1 MPTVGVKRDLL
12 FQALGRTYTDEEFD
26 ELCFEFGLELDE
38 ITSEKEIISREQGDS
53 KASGASDVILYKIDV
68 PANRYDLLCLEGLA
82 RGLQVFK
89 NKLEAPRYQRVR
101 PASGEPQRLI
111 ITQETAA
118 VRPHAVAAVL
128 RNITFTQESY
138 DSFIELQDKLHQNI
152 CRKRSLVAIGTHDLG
167 TISGPFT
174 YTAKPPG
181 DIRFKPL
188 NQTKEYTATELM
200 SLYKTDSHL
209 RHYLHIIEDKPVYPV
224 IYDSN
229 GIILSMPPIINGD
242 HSKITLQTKNVFI
255 ECTATDLTKAKIVLD
270 MMVTMFSEY
279 CSQPFTVEEAE
290 VVCADGKSC
299 LYPEL
304 AYRKE
309 KLSSS
314 FINRKVGISE
324 STENIARLLTRM
336 CLRSQVTGVD
346 DEIEVE
352 IPPTRSDV
360 IHACDIMEDAAI
372 AYGFNNIKR
381 TTPRTYTVA
390 NQFPLNKLT
399 ELLRQD
405 LAAAGFTEALNFAL
419 CSQEDIADKLGK
431 KIAETGAAH
440 IANPKTAEFQVARTT
455 LLPGLLK
462 TIAANRKMPLPLKLF
477 EVSDVVLKDET
488 KDVGARN
495 SRRFCAVYYNKSPGF
510 EVIHGLL
517 DRAMQ
522 LLDMKPGRGDGY
534 HIQAADD
541 STFFPG
547 RCAEIFV
554 RGKSVGLLGV
564 LHPDVIER
572 FELTMP
578 CSALEMDIETFL
590 GHTAETLLTHDVPV
604 QEALK
609 HKFPTPAES
618 LQAPVSRQTSTKTVF
633 GDLSA
638 PAGLKALNDF
648 LSDKSYV
655 EGFVP
660 SQADVSVFAAMSS
673 APSPALC
680 HALRWYNH
688 IKTFQRDGTILPLA
702 KSQFVHPATPPA
714 SNDTTAASD
723 DDLDLF
729 GSDEEDEGAE
739 LARLKEKRLAEYA
752 AKKSK
757 KPALVAKSSI
767 LLDVKP
773 WDDETDMAQLEERVR
788 SVGMDGLLW
797 GQSKLVPVG
806 YGIKKLQIGCVVED
820 DKVGTD
826 LLEEA
831 ITAFEDYVQSVDVAA
846 FNKI

>member
-12 FQALGRTYTDEEFD
+12 FKALGRTYTDEEFD

-38 ITSEKEIISREQGDS
+38 ITSEKEIISREQGDC
-53 KASGASDVILYKIDV
+53 KASGASDIILYKIDV
-68 PANRYDLLCLEGLA
+68 PANRYDLLCLEGLV

-89 NKLEAPRYQRVR
+89 NKLEAPRYRRVK
-101 PASGEPQRLI
+101 PVGGEPQRLI
-111 ITQETAA
+111 ITKETAA

-128 RNITFTQESY
+128 RNITFTQERY
-138 DSFIELQDKLHQNI
+138 DSFIELQEKLHQNI
-152 CRKRSLVAIGTHDLG
+152 CRKRSLVAIGTHDLD

-181 DIRFKPL
+181 DICFKPL
-188 NQTKEYTATELM
+188 NQTKEYTATQLM

-209 RHYLHIIEDKPVYPV
+209 RHYLHIIENEPVYPI

-229 GIILSMPPIINGD
+229 GIVLSMPPIINGD
-242 HSKITLQTKNVFI
+242 HSKITLNTKNIFI
-255 ECTATDLTKAKIVLD
+255 ECTATDVTKAKIVLD

-290 VVCADGKSC
+290 VVYPDGKTC
-299 LYPEL
+299 IYPEL

-309 KLSSS
+309 KLTSE
-314 FINRKVGISE
+314 FINRKVGINE
-324 STENIARLLTRM
+324 STEKIAQLLTRM
-336 CLRSQVTGVD
+336 CLRSQATGVGG
-346 DEIEVE
+346 EIEVE

-372 AYGFNNIKR
+372 AYGFNNITR
-381 TTPRTYTVA
+381 TTPRTYTIA
-390 NQFPLNKLT
+390 NQFPINKLT

-405 LAAAGFTEALNFAL
+405 LAGAGFTEALNFAL
-419 CSQEDIADKLGK
+419 CSQEDIANKLRK
-431 KIAETGAAH
+431 NISETEAVH
-440 IANPKTAEFQVARTT
+440 ISNPKTVEFQVVRTT

-477 EVSDVVLKDET
+477 EISDVVLKDEK

-517 DRAMQ
+517 DRTMQ
-522 LLDMKPGRGDGY
+522 LLEVKSARGEGY
-534 HIQAADD
+534 HIQAAED

-554 RGKSVGLLGV
+554 HGKRVGCLGV
-564 LHPDVIER
+564 LHPDVINR

-578 CSALEMDIETFL
+578 CSALEMDIEPFL
-590 GHTAETLLTHDVPV
+590 GHTAETLLTHDVPM
-604 QEALK
+604 QEVIR
-609 HKFPTPAES
+609 HKFPMQNES
-618 LQAPVSRQTSTKTVF
+618 WQAPASCPKSTKTVF
-633 GDLSA
+633 GDMST

-648 LSDKSYV
+648 LADKSYM
-655 EGFVP
+655 EGFAA
-660 SQADVSVFAAMSS
+660 SQADMAVFDAIPS
-673 APSPALC
+673 APSLTFC
-680 HALRWYNH
+680 HLLRWYKH
-688 IKTFQRDGTILPLA
+688 MKSFQRERANLPST
-702 KSQFVHPATPPA
+702 KSQFVLPAVPPA
-714 SNDTTAASD
+714 SMHNSSD
-723 DDLDLF
+723 DDIDLF
-729 GSDEEDEGAE
+729 GSDDEAE
-739 LARLKEKRLAEYA
+739 SAEAARIKEQRLSEYA

-757 KPALVAKSSI
+757 KPALIAKSSI

-773 WDDETDMAQLEERVR
+773 WDDETDMAKLEECVR
-788 SVGMDGLLW
+788 SVSMDGLLW

-820 DKVGTD
+820 EKVGTD

-831 ITAFEDYVQSVDVAA
+831 ITAFEEYVQSVDVAA

>member
-12 FQALGRTYTDEEFD
+12 FKALGKTYTDEEFD
-26 ELCFEFGLELDE
+26 ELCFEYGLELDE

-68 PANRYDLLCLEGLA
+68 PANRYDLLCLEGLV

-89 NKLEAPRYQRVR
+89 NKLEAPRYRRVS
-101 PASGEPQRLI
+101 PLSGEPQKLI
-111 ITQETAA
+111 ITEETVA

-128 RNITFTQESY
+128 RNITFTQERY
-138 DSFIELQDKLHQNI
+138 DSFIELQEKLHQNI
-152 CRKRSLVAIGTHDLG
+152 CRKRSLVAIGTHDLD
-167 TISGPFT
+167 TVSGPFT
-174 YTAKPPG
+174 YTAKPPAE
-181 DIRFKPL
+181 ISFKPL
-188 NQTKEYTATELM
+188 NQTKEYTATQLM

-209 RHYLHIIEDKPVYPV
+209 RHYLHIIEDKPLYPV

-229 GIILSMPPIINGD
+229 GIVLSMPPIINGD
-242 HSKITLQTKNVFI
+242 HSKITLKTKNVFV

-290 VVCADGKSC
+290 VVYPDGKTC
-299 LYPEL
+299 KYPEL

-309 KLSSS
+309 KLSSD
-314 FINRKVGISE
+314 FVNRKVGINE
-324 STENIARLLTRM
+324 STETIARLLTKM
-336 CLRSQVTGVD
+336 CLRSEVTGVG

-360 IHACDIMEDAAI
+360 IHACDIMEDAAM
-372 AYGFNNIKR
+372 AYGFNNIPY

-419 CSQEDIADKLGK
+419 CSTEDISDKLGK
-431 KIAETGAAH
+431 KISETRAVH
-440 IANPKTAEFQVARTT
+440 IANPKTVEFQVARTT

-462 TIAANRKMPLPLKLF
+462 TLAANRKMPLPLKLF
-477 EVSDVVLKDET
+477 EISDVVLKDDT

-517 DRAMQ
+517 DRTMQ
-522 LLDMKPGRGDGY
+522 LLEVKSQRGDGY
-534 HIQAADD
+534 HIQAAED

-554 RGKSVGLLGV
+554 GGKSVGRLGV
-564 LHPDVIER
+564 LHPDVITR

-578 CSALEMDIETFL
+578 CSAVEMDIEPFL
-590 GHTAETLLTHDVPV
+590 GHPAEATLTHDVPLHEV
-604 QEALK
+604 IK
-609 HKFPTPAES
+609 HHFPSQVPN
-618 LQAPVSRQTSTKTVF
+618 SRPTSTKTVF
-633 GDLSA
+633 GDVSSA
-638 PAGLKALNDF
+638 AGLKALDDF
-648 LSDKSYV
+648 LADKSYM
-655 EGFVP
+655 EGFEAT
-660 SQADVSVFAAMSS
+660 QADTTMFDAIPS
-673 APSPALC
+673 APSSTFSHL
-680 HALRWYNH
+680 LRWYNH
-688 IKTFQRDGTILPLA
+688 VKSFLRERANLPSAKT
-702 KSQFVHPATPPA
+702 QFVLEE
-714 SNDTTAASD
+714 D
-723 DDLDLF
+723 DDDDDDMDLF
-729 GSDEEDEGAE
+729 GSDDEEDSAE
-739 LARLKEKRLAEYA
+739 VEKLKEQRLAEYA

-757 KPALVAKSSI
+757 KPALIAKSSI

-773 WDDETDMAQLEERVR
+773 WDDETDMAKMEECVR
-788 SVGMDGLLW
+788 SVKMEGLLW
-797 GQSKLVPVG
+797 GQSKMVPVG

-820 DKVGTD
+820 EKVGTD

-831 ITAFEDYVQSVDVAA
+831 ITAFEEYVQSVDVAA

>member
-12 FQALGRTYTDEEFD
+12 FKALGKTYTDDEFD

-53 KASGASDVILYKIDV
+53 KAAGASDVILYKIDV
-68 PANRYDLLCLEGLA
+68 PANRYDLLCLEGLV

-89 NKLEAPRYQRVR
+89 NKLEAPRYRRVN
-101 PASGEPQRLI
+101 PASGEAQKLI
-111 ITQETAA
+111 ITKETAA

-128 RNITFTQESY
+128 RNITFTQERY
-138 DSFIELQDKLHQNI
+138 DSFIELQEKLHQNI
-152 CRKRSLVAIGTHDLG
+152 CRKRSLVAIGTHDLD

-181 DIRFKPL
+181 DISFIPL
-188 NQTKEYTATELM
+188 NQAKEYTATQLM

-229 GIILSMPPIINGD
+229 GIVLSMPPIINGD
-242 HSKITLQTKNVFI
+242 HSKITLKTKNVFI

-290 VVCADGKSC
+290 VVYPDGKTC
-299 LYPEL
+299 IYPEL

-309 KLSSS
+309 KMSSE
-314 FINRKVGISE
+314 FINRKVGINE
-324 STENIARLLTRM
+324 STEKIAQLLTRM
-336 CLRSQVTGVD
+336 CLRSQATGNG

-360 IHACDIMEDAAI
+360 IHACDIMEDAAM
-372 AYGFNNIKR
+372 AYGFNNITR

-431 KIAETGAAH
+431 KMSETRAVH
-440 IANPKTAEFQVARTT
+440 ISNPKTAEFQVARTT

-477 EVSDVVLKDET
+477 EISDVVLKDET

-517 DRAMQ
+517 DRTMQ
-522 LLDMKPGRGDGY
+522 LLEVKSARGDGY

-541 STFFPG
+541 CTFFPG

-554 RGKSVGLLGV
+554 HGKSVGRLGV
-564 LHPDVIER
+564 LHPDVINR

-578 CSALEMDIETFL
+578 CSALEMDVEPFL
-590 GHTAETLLTHDVPV
+590 GHTAEIPLTHDVPM
-604 QEALK
+604 QEVAK
-609 HKFPTPAES
+609 HKFPTQDES
-618 LQAPVSRQTSTKTVF
+618 LQAPVSRPTATKTVF
-633 GDLSA
+633 GDMST

-648 LSDKSYV
+648 LADKSYI
-655 EGFVP
+655 EGFAA
-660 SQADVSVFAAMSS
+660 SQADTAVFDTIPS
-673 APSPALC
+673 APSQTLC
-680 HALRWYNH
+680 HLLRWYNH
-688 IKTFQRDGTILPLA
+688 IKSFQRERANLPLA
-702 KSQFVHPATPPA
+702 KGQFALPASPPA
-714 SNDTTAASD
+714 STNNTSD
-723 DDLDLF
+723 DDIDLF
-729 GSDEEDEGAE
+729 GSDDEAE
-739 LARLKEKRLAEYA
+739 SAEAARIKEQRLAEYA

-757 KPALVAKSSI
+757 KPALIAKSSI

-773 WDDETDMAQLEERVR
+773 WDDETDMGKLEECVR
-788 SVGMDGLLW
+788 SVIMDGLLW

-831 ITAFEDYVQSVDVAA
+831 ITAFEEYVQSVDVAA